1 MAQNAVTACTCRAPM
16 ANHTVHVISS
26 LANWLMQTAGVAL
39 GLKSLVNVVFRN
51 ERFEKVKALDLKSR
65 AFLLSLL

>member
-1 MAQNAVTACTCRAPM
+1 MLTACTCRAPM
-16 ANHTVHVISS
+16 ASNTALVTFS
-26 LANWLMQTAGVAL
+26 LTNWLMLTAGVAL